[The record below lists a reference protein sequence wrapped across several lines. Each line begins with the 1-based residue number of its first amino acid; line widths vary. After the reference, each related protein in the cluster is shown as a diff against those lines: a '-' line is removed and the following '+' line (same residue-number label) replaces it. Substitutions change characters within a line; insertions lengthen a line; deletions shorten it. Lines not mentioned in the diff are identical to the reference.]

1 MIKHPSSMLAVLVS
15 IPSPTATKSAG
26 AGCKHNSR
34 RTETGGWEFKASLSY
49 IEGLG
54 QPVLHKTLPQKW
66 RRKKKKKVEEADKL
80 GRRGREKDYV
90 RKYWWA

>member
-66 RRKKKKKVEEADKL
+66 RRKKKKESGG
-80 GRRGREKDYV
+80 GRQVGEKRE
-90 RKYWWA
+90 REGLC